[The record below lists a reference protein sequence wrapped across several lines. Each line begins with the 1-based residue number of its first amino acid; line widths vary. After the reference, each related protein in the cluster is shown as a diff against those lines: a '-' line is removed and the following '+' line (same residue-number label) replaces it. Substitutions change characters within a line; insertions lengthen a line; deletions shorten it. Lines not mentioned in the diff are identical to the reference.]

1 MQDNLRHQNLQ
12 HQNLRLF
19 LALLPPPGV
28 QDYAN
33 TIKQQFW
40 EEYASKKAFSSPP
53 HITLYPP
60 FDWCATDMAQL
71 TAKLMEFAHDRAP
84 LPVTLSGFG
93 AFPPRVIYINVQRTI
108 ELLNVHSDLL
118 AYLALHYDLVHP
130 QATSR
135 PFVPHM
141 TVAFRDLTPANFQ
154 RAWPKFQTQA
164 LRIDNQEMEQF
175 TFMADRLTL
184 LQHDGQ
190 RWQIHQEFTFQKH
203 NHFKSPQPHSLEL

>member
-1 MQDNLRHQNLQ
+1 MQDPLQPQNLR

-19 LALLPPPGV
+19 LALIPPPGV

-33 TIKQQFW
+33 AIKQQFW
-40 EEYASKKAFSSPP
+40 EEYASQKAFSSPP

-60 FDWCATDMAQL
+60 FNWNAINMAQL
-71 TAKLMEFAHDRAP
+71 TAKLIDFAHDRAP

-108 ELLNVHSDLL
+108 ELLDVHSDLL
-118 AYLALHYDLVHP
+118 AYLALHCDLVHP

-135 PFVPHM
+135 PFTPHM
-141 TVAFRDLTPANFQ
+141 TVAFRDLTLPNFQ

-164 LRIDNQEMEQF
+164 LRIDNQEMDQF

-190 RWQIHQEFTFQKH
+190 QWQIHQEFTFQTH
-203 NHFKSPQPHSLEL
+203 NQFNNLRNRSPEL